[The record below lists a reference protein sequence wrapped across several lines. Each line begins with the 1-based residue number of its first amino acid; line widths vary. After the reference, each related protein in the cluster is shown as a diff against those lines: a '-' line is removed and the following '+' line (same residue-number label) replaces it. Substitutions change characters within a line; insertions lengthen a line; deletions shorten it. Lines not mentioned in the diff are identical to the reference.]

1 MNENPWHVYDE
12 ARMQRE
18 RVQEEMRQI
27 RLQEQA
33 LEARGRRPGLLPQL
47 WRIVSRWLEARN
59 RRRAESFEQR
69 PLTAIQAKHHSEI

>member
-27 RLQEQA
+27 RLQEKA
-33 LEARGRRPGLLPQL
+33 LKARGRRPGLLPQVWL
-47 WRIVSRWLEARN
+47 IVTRWLHARN
-59 RRRAESFEQR
+59 EQR
-69 PLTAIQAKHHSEI
+69 AQALESRPPTAMHAKHDSGI

>member
-27 RLQEQA
+27 RLEEKA
-33 LEARGRRPGLLPQL
+33 LKARGRRPGLLPQVWL
-47 WRIVSRWLEARN
+47 IVSRWLEARN
-59 RRRAESFEQR
+59 KQTAQPNRRRS
-69 PLTAIQAKHHSEI
+69 LTAMHAKHHPGI